1 MNDVNDDPMRGYRPA
16 GPPPDLRARIM
27 READRATSAGLR
39 EWLPAFAV
47 AALIVLLT
55 VLNQRMHAD
64 IDARLAVPDN
74 LRPVEQW
81 LPDDV
86 RGLR

>member
-1 MNDVNDDPMRGYRPA
+1 MNDVNDDPLGGYRPS

-27 READRATSAGLR
+27 READGATSVGIR

-64 IDARLAVPDN
+64 IDARLAVPDD

-81 LPDDV
+81 LPNDV
-86 RGLR
+86 GGVR